1 MATIIAMLGAYFI
14 VGSILYGIGSTI
26 NDSDCVSMTFEQMC
40 ETSSVITLTWG
51 VFEGH
56 ATNDSGERIV
66 VKEPYPQLI
75 AKASKYGLYPSTNSE
90 TMFTLTKK

>member
-40 ETSSVITLTWG
+40 ETSSIITLTWG

>member
-1 MATIIAMLGAYFI
+1 MATIIAMLGAYII

>member
-1 MATIIAMLGAYFI
+1 MATIIAMII
-14 VGSILYGIGSTI
+14 VGSILCGIGATI

-66 VKEPYPQLI
+66 VKESYPQLI

>member
-1 MATIIAMLGAYFI
+1 MATIIAMLEAYFI

>member
-1 MATIIAMLGAYFI
+1 MATIIAMLGAYII
-14 VGSILYGIGSTI
+14 VGSILYGIDSTI
-26 NDSDCVSMTFEQMC
+26 NDSDCVSMTSEQMC

-51 VFEGH
+51 LFEGH

>member
-1 MATIIAMLGAYFI
+1 MATIIAMIKVSFI

>member
-1 MATIIAMLGAYFI
+1 MATIIAMLGAYII
-14 VGSILYGIGSTI
+14 VGSILYGIGAII

-51 VFEGH
+51 LFEGH

>member
-1 MATIIAMLGAYFI
+1 MATIIAMLGAYII

-66 VKEPYPQLI
+66 VKEPYPQLS

>member
-1 MATIIAMLGAYFI
+1 MATIIAMLEAYII
-14 VGSILYGIGSTI
+14 VVSILYGIDSTI

>member
-1 MATIIAMLGAYFI
+1 MVTIIAMII

-26 NDSDCVSMTFEQMC
+26 NNSDCVSMTFEEMC

-56 ATNDSGERIV
+56 ATNDNGERIV
-66 VKEPYPQLI
+66 IKESYPELI
-75 AKASKYGLYPSTNSE
+75 AKASKYGLYPSTNSDI
-90 TMFTLTKK
+90 MVTLVKA

>member
-1 MATIIAMLGAYFI
+1 MATIIAMLGAYII
-14 VGSILYGIGSTI
+14 VGSILYGIDSTI

-51 VFEGH
+51 LFEGH

-66 VKEPYPQLI
+66 VKESYPQLI
-75 AKASKYGLYPSTNSE
+75 AKASKYGLSPTTNSE

>member
-1 MATIIAMLGAYFI
+1 MDTIIAMLGAYII
-14 VGSILYGIGSTI
+14 VGSILYGIGAII

-51 VFEGH
+51 LFEGH

>member
-1 MATIIAMLGAYFI
+1 MAEIIAMII
-14 VGSILYGIGSTI
+14 VGSILYGIGAII

-51 VFEGH
+51 LFEGH

-90 TMFTLTKK
+90 TMVTLTKK

>member
-1 MATIIAMLGAYFI
+1 MATIIAMLGAYII

-90 TMFTLTKK
+90 TMLTLTKK

>member
-1 MATIIAMLGAYFI
+1 MATIIAMLGAYII
-14 VGSILYGIGSTI
+14 VGSILYGIDSTI

-51 VFEGH
+51 LFEGH

>member
-1 MATIIAMLGAYFI
+1 MATIIAMLEAYII
-14 VGSILYGIGSTI
+14 VGSILYGIDSTI

>member
-1 MATIIAMLGAYFI
+1 MATIIAMLEAYII

>member
-1 MATIIAMLGAYFI
+1 MATIIAMLGAYII

-66 VKEPYPQLI
+66 VKESYPQLI

-90 TMFTLTKK
+90 TMVTLTKK

>member
-1 MATIIAMLGAYFI
+1 MATIIAMLGAYII

-56 ATNDSGERIV
+56 ATSDSGERIV
-66 VKEPYPQLI
+66 VKETYPQLI

>member
-1 MATIIAMLGAYFI
+1 MATIIAMLGAYII

-51 VFEGH
+51 LFEGH

>member
-1 MATIIAMLGAYFI
+1 MATIIAMLGAYII
-14 VGSILYGIGSTI
+14 VGSILYGIDSTI

>member
-1 MATIIAMLGAYFI
+1 MATIIAMLGAYII

-90 TMFTLTKK
+90 TMVTLTKK

>member
-1 MATIIAMLGAYFI
+1 MATIIAMII
-14 VGSILYGIGSTI
+14 VGSILIGYAI

-51 VFEGH
+51 VFDEGH

-90 TMFTLTKK
+90 TMVTLTKK

>member
-1 MATIIAMLGAYFI
+1 MDTIIAMLGAYII

>member
-1 MATIIAMLGAYFI
+1 MATIIAMLGAYII
-14 VGSILYGIGSTI
+14 VGSILYGIVSTI

>member
-90 TMFTLTKK
+90 TMVTLTKK

>member
-1 MATIIAMLGAYFI
+1 MATIIAILGAYII
-14 VGSILYGIGSTI
+14 VGSILYGIDSTI